1 MKFIVYDIE
10 WSVIES
16 ENSNINFLDP
26 CEFFVGVTD
35 MDDDVTNPSIS
46 PEVLVLMTDTVSL
59 EEVMSPVHLV

>member
-1 MKFIVYDIE
+1 
-10 WSVIES
+10 
-16 ENSNINFLDP
+16 
-26 CEFFVGVTD
+26 